1 MFVCQSP
8 EPGRSEL
15 ACFDEQGETAA
26 FIHLSLGSRRL
37 KLHRSCVTPD
47 SGPSPAF
54 GSAAALFDALGGRVC
69 ARLPFDTIYRT
80 SRQQEQMDGTTKCG
94 GVGRTA
100 GEGECVGVST
110 RPPESKTAA
119 HSFQ

>member
-26 FIHLSLGSRRL
+26 FIHLSLGPRRL

-47 SGPSPAF
+47 SEPSPGF

-80 SRQQEQMDGTTKCG
+80 SRQHEQMDGTTKCR

-100 GEGECVGVST
+100 GGGECVGVST
-110 RPPESKTAA
+110 RPPDSKMAA
-119 HSFQ
+119 N